1 MMPRV
6 AQIPQQIPYPHN
18 MDTMNT
24 AFIFEF
30 IGTLVLVLFGDGV
43 CAACSLNK
51 SKAQGG
57 GWVVIALGWGLAVM
71 MGVLIAGPASGAH
84 LNPAV
89 SLGLAIAGK
98 FAWNLVP
105 GYIAAQMLGGFVG
118 ALLVYVFYKD
128 HYKATASE
136 PDTMLGTFCTMPAI
150 WNPWRNFLCETIA
163 TCVLVFVILAI
174 GTQGNAFQ
182 VGPVSASTGAIG
194 AWPVTCLIMALG
206 MSLGGT
212 TGYAMNP
219 ARDLSPRCA
228 HALLPI
234 AGKRDS
240 GWSYSWV
247 PVAGP
252 MLGACLA
259 AGLFLLVF

>member
-1 MMPRV
+1 ME
-6 AQIPQQIPYPHN
+6 QY
-18 MDTMNT
+18 
-24 AFIFEF
+24 IFEF
-30 IGTLVLVLFGDGV
+30 IGTLVLVLLGDGV

-51 SKAQGG
+51 SKAKGA
-57 GWVVIALGWGLAVM
+57 GWVVITLGWGFAVM
-71 MGVLIAGPASGAH
+71 AGVLIAGGVSGAH

-89 SLGLAIAGK
+89 SLGLAIAGS
-98 FAWNLVP
+98 FAWSLVP
-105 GYIAAQMLGGFVG
+105 GYVLAQMLGGFVG

-128 HYKATASE
+128 HYKATADE

-150 WNPWRNFLCETIA
+150 NNPWRNFLSELIA
-163 TCVLVFVILAI
+163 TCLLVFLILAM
-174 GTQGNAFQ
+174 GTQSG
-182 VGPVSASTGAIG
+182 VGALSPF
-194 AWPVTCLIMALG
+194 PVTCVIMSIG
-206 MSLGGT
+206 MSLGAT

-247 PVAGP
+247 PVVGP
-252 MLGACLA
+252 MAGGALA
-259 AGLFLLVF
+259 AALFLLVF